1 MPLDGRK
8 APILKIVVERYI
20 QTGDPVGSKFVA
32 QAMGNKVSPATIRN
46 EMSALED
53 AGLLEQP
60 HTSSGRVPTHMG
72 YRVYLDEMMQFEPLT
87 YRERGEIDALFNV
100 RNADPDQLLQDA
112 AASLAGLTRLAA
124 VSTTMI
130 PHTVTVRRIDI
141 IPAGRR
147 TVVILLVASSG
158 VIKNKVCRVDF
169 ELTDA
174 VIRFFIEFANKQLV
188 GRSLVE
194 ITTNYLNSV
203 SVSLGEYARLFV
215 PVFAALFDLV
225 REINDGQYFARGTT
239 NLLGYHE
246 LAETAYE
253 LLSFIERPQEM
264 QELMSGHAA
273 PVQVLIGRESAVAQ
287 LADSSLLIARYNIGE
302 NAAGAIGIIGP
313 VRMNYARLLPHLEYF
328 ASTLG
333 KLLSETYTEE

>member
-1 MPLDGRK
+1 MALDGRK
-8 APILKIVVERYI
+8 APILKIVVERFI
-20 QTGDPVGSKFVA
+20 QTGEPVGSKYVA
-32 QAMGNKVSPATIRN
+32 QAMGNSVSSATIRN
-46 EMSALED
+46 EMSALEE

-72 YRVYLDEMMQFEPLT
+72 YRVYLDEMMEQEPLT
-87 YRERGEIDALFNV
+87 ARERGEIDALFNV
-100 RNADPDQLLQDA
+100 RNADPDQLLRDA
-112 AASLAGLTRLAA
+112 AASLAELTRLAA

-130 PHTVTVRRIDI
+130 PHTVTVKRVEI

-169 ELTDA
+169 ELTEA
-174 VIRFFIEFANKQLV
+174 VIRFFVEFANKQLV
-188 GRSLVE
+188 GRSLEE
-194 ITTNYLNSV
+194 ITSSYLNSV
-203 SVSLGEYARLFV
+203 SVSLGEYARLFM

-239 NLLGYHE
+239 NLLSYQE
-246 LAETAYE
+246 LAETAYD
-253 LLSFIERPQEM
+253 LLSFIEQPQEM
-264 QELMSGHAA
+264 HELISGHSA
-273 PVQVLIGRESAVAQ
+273 PIQVLIGRDASVAQ
-287 LADSSLLIARYNIGE
+287 LADSSVLIARYNIGE
-302 NAAGAIGIIGP
+302 NAAGAIGIVGP

-333 KLLSETYTEE
+333 KLLSETYTEQ